1 MCCVQ
6 VANAQTDDV
15 EMSEGVKQSDVVY
28 SLKQEPTCIDNYLS
42 GFFYAN
48 GGTVFTMRNY
58 PTVKTSNVTSLKLSP
73 SGATYAFINE
83 VKGKKAV
90 NVYDLWRPKKQ
101 YATLSFEGFVPTA
114 LCYSADARH
123 LYVCSSDGTLYAFE
137 TSKYAQAFTMNTT
150 IAGNKLTASPNGFFV
165 AASAGTEVEVINVD
179 GRTIRTRLTMSSEV
193 KDVEFSNNSQYMAV
207 LTSDGKCT
215 IYDTASFSVA
225 FNYNSMGTAESCFF
239 HPENKYIAVV
249 TGDQRLAIINMLNDK
264 DRNYVL
270 SLIHI

>member
-1 MCCVQ
+1 MNRFILSLSCGLMCCVQ

-58 PTVKTSNVTSLKLSP
+58 PTVKTSNVTSLKLCP

-101 YATLSFEGFVPTA
+101 YATLSFEGSV
-114 LCYSADARH
+114 
-123 LYVCSSDGTLYAFE
+123 
-137 TSKYAQAFTMNTT
+137 
-150 IAGNKLTASPNGFFV
+150 LTAPCYPD
-165 AASAGTEVEVINVD
+165 AS
-179 GRTIRTRLTMSSEV
+179 R
-193 KDVEFSNNSQYMAV
+193 
-207 LTSDGKCT
+207 
-215 IYDTASFSVA
+215 
-225 FNYNSMGTAESCFF
+225 
-239 HPENKYIAVV
+239 
-249 TGDQRLAIINMLNDK
+249 
-264 DRNYVL
+264 
-270 SLIHI
+270 HI